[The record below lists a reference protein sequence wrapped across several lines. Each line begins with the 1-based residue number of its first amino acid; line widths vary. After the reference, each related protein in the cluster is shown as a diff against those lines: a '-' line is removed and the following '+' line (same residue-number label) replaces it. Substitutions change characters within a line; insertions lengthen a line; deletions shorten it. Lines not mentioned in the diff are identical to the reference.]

1 MNAPIE
7 QLTPEQICNVVA
19 NVFANTQGTLKDHNL
34 LQQVLRQI
42 EAKFLPQAEPEQPK
56 E

>member
-42 EAKFLPQAEPEQPK
+42 EEKFLPKVESEQPSQ
-56 E
+56 